1 MNQMDLDWSA
11 DGYHK
16 LNVTF
21 AYTYWQN
28 NSLQALGMQLVD
40 AGINAISSAVG
51 GLGGNAVGSAGSGV
65 NNFIND
71 VSSTFRR

>member
-1 MNQMDLDWSA
+1 MDLDWSS

-28 NSLQALGMQLVD
+28 NSLQALGMELVD
-40 AGINAISSAVG
+40 AGINAVNNIIG
-51 GLGGNAVGSAGSGV
+51 GLGGNAVGAAGSGV
-65 NNFIND
+65 NNLIND
-71 VSSTFRR
+71 ISSTFRR

>member
-1 MNQMDLDWSA
+1 MDLDWA
-11 DGYHK
+11 GDGYHK

-40 AGINAISSAVG
+40 FGMAAVAGAINSPIDT
-51 GLGGNAVGSAGSGV
+51 GSTGYIGP
-65 NNFIND
+65 NIGTNPNFSND
-71 VSSTFRR
+71 YGW